1 MGPGS
6 PLRSGR
12 DDKLRKP
19 DMATETSHT
28 IREWGDAT
36 FGEARDLTAL
46 VVRARGEMDEL
57 EQALRDGDHA
67 EAGREAADVAILLH
81 RLVGL
86 LGMELSEQV
95 DAKMQVNRA
104 RTWKAAGDGTGG
116 HV

>member
-1 MGPGS
+1 
-6 PLRSGR
+6 
-12 DDKLRKP
+12 
-19 DMATETSHT
+19 MATETSHT

-36 FGEARDLTAL
+36 FGEARDLTVL
-46 VVRARGEMDEL
+46 VARARGEMDEL
-57 EQALRDGDHA
+57 ERALRDGDTT
-67 EAGREAADVAILLH
+67 EAGWEAADVAILLH

-104 RTWKAAGDGTGG
+104 RKWRAAGDGTGG